1 MLAAPATWRPSLVAP
16 LAPAPF
22 SRPAPRLWQEVDVN
36 AKFGVRRFRGLR
48 RVEAQST
55 AQTGTAELILVEA
68 WRILPDGRF
77 RGRLSCGTT
86 VEFKGELVG
95 PEDPGVVV
103 GPGGVRYLLGQAGAP
118 EPDEPAKASES
129 NMWQAAAAA
138 AVAAVAAFLVLPGL
152 QSTAS
157 LMTSSGIPVTRTNIT
172 IVETT
177 KVMPDG
183 SKVKVKDQTTRR
195 ERSAPGKAP
204 VVTERT
210 IRTEKACSEG
220 TYRRRNE
227 ATAKVQA
234 CQVGLT

>member
-1 MLAAPATWRPSLVAP
+1 MSVAQVAP

-55 AQTGTAELILVEA
+55 AQTGTAELILVEEFV
-68 WRILPDGRF
+68 RSLT
-77 RGRLSCGTT
+77 SCGTT

-210 IRTEKACSEG
+210 IRTEK
-220 TYRRRNE
+220 
-227 ATAKVQA
+227 
-234 CQVGLT
+234 